1 MQCSG
6 SLERDDNDRWMRL
19 LLLLLLLLQ
28 LSQ

>member
-19 LLLLLLLLQ
+19 LLLLLLQ